1 MQQLLDGVPSLS
13 DPVERAGAM
22 EEADDRLRGAAGT
35 KRSFKMEIRLVQDI
49 KERRR
54 LEGVLQGMDQEL
66 RTLKADLKALQA
78 DENRGELFVS
88 GGGGNGEDD
97 EQDPTMAGSNML
109 NEASRLQDKTQ
120 DSLQNTR
127 NMIAASKEVG
137 VSTLEELQRQREVIN
152 NIDKEADRLDDNL
165 ARAEALM
172 KQFGKRM
179 AGDKFIQCFA
189 VINCLLL
196 LGVVIYAILKKGS
209 ILGDQEPANPVRRF
223 LRGEW

>member
-1 MQQLLDGVPSLS
+1 MYRHWKSSSVKEKSL
-13 DPVERAGAM
+13 
-22 EEADDRLRGAAGT
+22 T
-35 KRSFKMEIRLVQDI
+35 IY
-49 KERRR
+49 
-54 LEGVLQGMDQEL
+54 
-66 RTLKADLKALQA
+66 
-78 DENRGELFVS
+78 
-88 GGGGNGEDD
+88 
-97 EQDPTMAGSNML
+97 
-109 NEASRLQDKTQ
+109 
-120 DSLQNTR
+120 
-127 NMIAASKEVG
+127 
-137 VSTLEELQRQREVIN
+137 
-152 NIDKEADRLDDNL
+152 KEADRLDDNL